1 MEIFRK
7 NFLEIVLFE
16 PQIPQ
21 NTGNIGRLCVN
32 TDTKLHLIEPLGFSL
47 DEKYIR
53 RTGMDYWQYVSLN
66 VHKSWSDF
74 LKNVNDESSLFF
86 FSTKGK
92 KFFWD
97 CPYKPEKNERVYLV
111 FGNETSGFSKEIYK
125 KYADRLYTIPMYG
138 KHCRSYNLANSVAI
152 VLFEGIRKILNSHKM
167 PERINSVSY

>member
-1 MEIFRK
+1 MT
-7 NFLEIVLFE
+7 NFEIVLFE

-53 RTGMDYWQYVSLN
+53 RSGMDYWQHVNLS
-66 VHKSWSDF
+66 VHKNWNDF
-74 LKNVNDESSLFF
+74 LKNIIDESSLFF

-92 KFFWD
+92 NLFWN
-97 CPYKPEKNERVYLV
+97 CPYKSEKTEHAYLV
-111 FGNETSGFSKEIYK
+111 FGSEGSGLSEEIYK
-125 KYADRLYTIPMYG
+125 KYLDKLYTIPMYG

-152 VLFEGIRKILNSHKM
+152 VLFEGIRKLH
-167 PERINSVSY
+167 